1 MEIGGVLKP
10 DTGSD
15 LLRDLVGADSSAL
28 RRPLPGGSESLRI
41 RLAPNPTAPQRA
53 RRAIATLGDQLSPRA
68 VADLR
73 TVVNELVTICL
84 SNPTEAPIEVRV
96 EMRDG
101 NVRGEVGRPEDP
113 SVELRGDGNALRI
126 IGALVDEWGVDP
138 DRAIAW
144 FCMSTRG

>member
-1 MEIGGVLKP
+1 LNS

-28 RRPLPGGSESLRI
+28 RHSLPGGSESLSI
-41 RLAPNPTAPQRA
+41 RLAPNSTAPQRA
-53 RRAIATLGDQLSPRA
+53 RRAIATLGDRLDPRA

-73 TVVNELVTICL
+73 TVVSELVTLCL
-84 SNPTEAPIEVRV
+84 SSPTEAPIEILV
-96 EMRDG
+96 EMRNGD
-101 NVRGEVGRPEDP
+101 VRGEVGRPEDP
-113 SVELRGDGNALRI
+113 SAEIKGAGNALRI

-144 FCMSTRG
+144 FRMSTSN